1 LIFRYMNCAFIV
13 LCILSLYVG
22 TDPIS
27 WQGLFAGSEADWLT
41 LKASRIPRLIAIVL
55 TGMGLSIGGVILQ
68 HIVRNKFVEP
78 ETAGG
83 LDAAKL
89 GIMISLVVLPSAGVF
104 SKMLAA
110 LALCFVAGV
119 IYIMIVARIRYQQVV
134 LIPVIGLM
142 FGSVL
147 SAGAEFY
154 AYKNNLLQDVQG
166 WLLGDFSR
174 VVQGHYEILYV
185 IVPVI
190 VLTYVFAKRFTVIGM
205 GQEMATSLGV
215 SYKST
220 VALGLMLV
228 SITVAATVISV
239 GAIPFIGLVIPNLVA
254 LKYGEHLAKTLPLVA
269 IGGACLL
276 LICDLAGRLLIYP
289 FEVPIGLTAG
299 AVGGIV
305 FLLLILRGLR

>member
-1 LIFRYMNCAFIV
+1 MICAFIV

-119 IYIMIVARIRYQQVV
+119 IYIMIVARIRYQQMV

-228 SITVAATVISV
+228 SVTVAATVISV

>member
-1 LIFRYMNCAFIV
+1 MIFRYMICAFIV

-27 WQGLFAGSEADWLT
+27 WQGLFTGSEADWLT

-55 TGMGLSIGGVILQ
+55 TGMGLSIGGAILQ

-119 IYIMIVARIRYQQVV
+119 IYIMIVARIRYQQMV

>member
-1 LIFRYMNCAFIV
+1 MIFRYMICAFIV

-119 IYIMIVARIRYQQVV
+119 IYIMIVARIRYQQMV

>member
-1 LIFRYMNCAFIV
+1 MIFRYMNCAFIV

>member
-1 LIFRYMNCAFIV
+1 MIFRYMIGAFII

-22 TDPIS
+22 RDPIS
-27 WQGLFAGSEADWLT
+27 WQGLLAGSEADWLT

-119 IYIMIVARIRYQQVV
+119 VYIMIVARIRYQQVV

-190 VLTYVFAKRFTVIGM
+190 ALTYVFAKRFTVIGM
-205 GQEMATSLGV
+205 GQEMAISLGV

-239 GAIPFIGLVIPNLVA
+239 GSIPFIGLVIPNLVA

>member
-1 LIFRYMNCAFIV
+1 MICAFIV

-289 FEVPIGLTAG
+289 FEIPIGLTAG

>member
-1 LIFRYMNCAFIV
+1 MICAFIV

-154 AYKNNLLQDVQG
+154 AYKNNILQDVQG

>member
-1 LIFRYMNCAFIV
+1 MIFRYMICAFIV

-41 LKASRIPRLIAIVL
+41 LRASRIPRLIAIVL

>member
-1 LIFRYMNCAFIV
+1 MICAFIV

>member
-1 LIFRYMNCAFIV
+1 MIFRYMICAFIV

-27 WQGLFAGSEADWLT
+27 WQALFAGSEADWLT

-119 IYIMIVARIRYQQVV
+119 VYIMIVARIRYQQVV

-190 VLTYVFAKRFTVIGM
+190 ALTYVFAKRFTVIGM
-205 GQEMATSLGV
+205 GQEMAISLGV

-239 GAIPFIGLVIPNLVA
+239 GSIPFIGLVIPNLVA

>member
-1 LIFRYMNCAFIV
+1 MICAFIV

-119 IYIMIVARIRYQQVV
+119 IYIMIVARIRYQQMV

-147 SAGAEFY
+147 SAGTEFY

>member
-1 LIFRYMNCAFIV
+1 MIFRYMICAFIV

-119 IYIMIVARIRYQQVV
+119 VYIMIVARIRYQQVV

>member
-1 LIFRYMNCAFIV
+1 MIFRYMIGAFII

-27 WQGLFAGSEADWLT
+27 WQGLLAGSEADWLT

-119 IYIMIVARIRYQQVV
+119 VYIMIVARIRYQQVV

-190 VLTYVFAKRFTVIGM
+190 ALTYVFAKRFTVIGM
-205 GQEMATSLGV
+205 GQEMSTSLGV

-239 GAIPFIGLVIPNLVA
+239 GSIPFIGLVIPNLVA

-269 IGGACLL
+269 VGGACLL

-305 FLLLILRGLR
+305 FLLLILRGLQ

>member
-1 LIFRYMNCAFIV
+1 MIFRYMICAFIV

-119 IYIMIVARIRYQQVV
+119 IYIMIVARIRYQQMV

-299 AVGGIV
+299 AVGGVV

>member
-1 LIFRYMNCAFIV
+1 MIFRYMICAFIV

-119 IYIMIVARIRYQQVV
+119 IYITIVARIRYQQVV

>member
-1 LIFRYMNCAFIV
+1 MIFRYMNCAFIV

-269 IGGACLL
+269 VGGACLL

>member
-1 LIFRYMNCAFIV
+1 MICAFIV

-134 LIPVIGLM
+134 LMPVIGLM

>member
-1 LIFRYMNCAFIV
+1 MIFRYMICAFIV

-119 IYIMIVARIRYQQVV
+119 VYIMIVARIRYQQVV

-154 AYKNNLLQDVQG
+154 AYKNNILQDVQG

>member
-1 LIFRYMNCAFIV
+1 MIFRYMICAFIV

>member
-1 LIFRYMNCAFIV
+1 MIFRYMICAFIV

-119 IYIMIVARIRYQQVV
+119 VYIMIVARIRYQQVV

-190 VLTYVFAKRFTVIGM
+190 ALTYVFAKRFTVIGM

-228 SITVAATVISV
+228 SITVAATIISV
-239 GAIPFIGLVIPNLVA
+239 GSIPFIGLVIPNLVA

-269 IGGACLL
+269 VGGACLL

>member
-1 LIFRYMNCAFIV
+1 MIFRYMICAFIV

-41 LKASRIPRLIAIVL
+41 LRASRIPRLIAIVL

-190 VLTYVFAKRFTVIGM
+190 ALTYVFAKRFTVIGM

-269 IGGACLL
+269 VGGACLL

>member
-1 LIFRYMNCAFIV
+1 MIFRYMICAFIV

-205 GQEMATSLGV
+205 GQEM
-215 SYKST
+215 
-220 VALGLMLV
+220 
-228 SITVAATVISV
+228 
-239 GAIPFIGLVIPNLVA
+239 
-254 LKYGEHLAKTLPLVA
+254 
-269 IGGACLL
+269 
-276 LICDLAGRLLIYP
+276 
-289 FEVPIGLTAG
+289 
-299 AVGGIV
+299 
-305 FLLLILRGLR
+305 

>member
-1 LIFRYMNCAFIV
+1 MIFRYMICAFIV

-41 LKASRIPRLIAIVL
+41 LRASRIPRLIAIVL

-220 VALGLMLV
+220 VALGLILV